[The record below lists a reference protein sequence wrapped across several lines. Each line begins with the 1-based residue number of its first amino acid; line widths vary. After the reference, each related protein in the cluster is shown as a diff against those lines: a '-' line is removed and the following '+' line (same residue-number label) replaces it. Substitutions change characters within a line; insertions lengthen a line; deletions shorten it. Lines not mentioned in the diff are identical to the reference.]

1 LKLEKVWGTLM
12 FRRRYHYLKVRLSA
26 RPASSIGVCT
36 CLVGFIDS
44 SSQPMVRSIEKS
56 ISNGVELEAD
66 DQLFLVNF
74 PNVDEIIDAAIL
86 RTESEL

>member
-1 LKLEKVWGTLM
+1 
-12 FRRRYHYLKVRLSA
+12 
-26 RPASSIGVCT
+26 
-36 CLVGFIDS
+36 
-44 SSQPMVRSIEKS
+44 MVRSIEKS